1 MNAPNATKIILLR
14 LQSIV
19 IGRKNSLN
27 DRRVKN
33 MCNVRVACKIC
44 FRSAGRLMGGGVN
57 RGMQIRRSV
66 PFFRQIRRS
75 AKFLFKSETT
85 TTSAK
90 RKGSRFKGKQLHVNG
105 MVNFAQIV
113 KKATCLMTITQYNSN
128 NSLIP
133 EFK

>member
-1 MNAPNATKIILLR
+1 MYASRAKFVSEAP
-14 LQSIV
+14 
-19 IGRKNSLN
+19 
-27 DRRVKN
+27 
-33 MCNVRVACKIC
+33 VA
-44 FRSAGRLMGGGVN
+44 LWGGGVN

-113 KKATCLMTITQYNSN
+113 KKATCLMTTILITVSSPSLNELNLSKKAIIWL
-128 NSLIP
+128 NSLTYRNICDP
-133 EFK
+133 NFV